1 MAGTSSRMSIL
12 PDGLKLCMHQDESV
26 TRGELAQAS
35 KGDPCVLARGSYV
48 VPVDVIVSVHVKRT
62 KTSVRSDY

>member
-1 MAGTSSRMSIL
+1 MAGISSRMPIL
-12 PDGLKLCMHQDESV
+12 LDGGKLGMHQDESV

-35 KGDPCVLARGSYV
+35 EGDPCVLARGSYV
-48 VPVDVIVSVHVKRT
+48 VPVDVIVNVHVKRA